1 MKMSNFVRV
10 RIIAFSHFTSSATSV
25 KIIFM
30 KINYTLKAVE
40 TDKELIH
47 LSKLAY
53 EIWHEYFPALLS
65 EAQINYMVEKFQ
77 SYDALKTAIENGCE
91 YFLLKKGEMPVG
103 YVGIREEE
111 RFLFL
116 SKLYLRKDYRGKG
129 LGYDM
134 LETVLET
141 AERRKKEGVYLTVNR
156 FNDQA
161 IRLYAKIG
169 FQTTREQ
176 LTDIGNGFVM
186 DDFIMEYRFPK

>member
-1 MKMSNFVRV
+1 
-10 RIIAFSHFTSSATSV
+10 
-25 KIIFM
+25 M

-47 LSKLAY
+47 LSQLAN

-65 EAQINYMVEKFQ
+65 EAQIDYMVKKFQ
-77 SYDALKTAIENGCE
+77 SYDALKTAIESGYE

-103 YVGIREEE
+103 YVGIHEEE
-111 RFLFL
+111 RLLFL

-134 LETVLET
+134 LKTVLET

-156 FNDQA
+156 FNATA
-161 IRLYAKIG
+161 IRLYTKIG
-169 FQTTREQ
+169 FQTVKEQ
-176 LTDIGNGFVM
+176 LADIGNGFVM